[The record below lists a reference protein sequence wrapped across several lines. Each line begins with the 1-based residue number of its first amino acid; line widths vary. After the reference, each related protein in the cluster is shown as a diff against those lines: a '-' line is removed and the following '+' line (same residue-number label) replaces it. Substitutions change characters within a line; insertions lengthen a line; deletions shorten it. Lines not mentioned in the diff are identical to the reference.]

1 MKPGRWV
8 GGSVIGGLNE
18 IRIIL
23 GLQVYEWLFTISSQ
37 LKRQKRPCIGRYD
50 KLQNFFQLMV
60 TVIKEKLNL

>member
-1 MKPGRWV
+1 MKPGWWV

-18 IRIIL
+18 IHIIL

>member
-1 MKPGRWV
+1 MGRWV

-37 LKRQKRPCIGRYD
+37 LKRQKRECIGRYG